1 MKLKSRVICAK
12 HGPTIQR
19 HRSNPVV
26 RSFAKVFVAQMG
38 SLIGEHG
45 SVIVL
50 KPGSVT
56 TMHDW
61 MDGFS
66 FKREEES

>member
-1 MKLKSRVICAK
+1 M
-12 HGPTIQR
+12 
-19 HRSNPVV
+19 V

-56 TMHDW
+56 VTTAMTGW
-61 MDGFS
+61 MDFLLNG
-66 FKREEES
+66 EEES

>member
-1 MKLKSRVICAK
+1 M
-12 HGPTIQR
+12 
-19 HRSNPVV
+19 V